1 MKILIGIGTRP
12 EWVKIKPLLSVFK
25 AHNVIYKSLFTGQH
39 KDLLKEYS
47 FDYTLSIPE
56 TNNNR
61 LNVVAASILNYNL
74 NWSNWDYVLV
84 QGDTIS
90 AYALALAAF
99 NNNKQ
104 IIHLEAGLRSYDLN
118 HPYPEEAY
126 RQMISRIA
134 TINLCPTELSCN
146 HLKDEKVPGS
156 IYNVGNTV
164 LDNIQKHKTSYT
176 NLILVTLHRREN
188 HIILHEWFNIINT
201 LAKKHPELRF
211 VFIKHFNP
219 NVIKRLNILTNVEI
233 INPLSHDKLINL
245 LAQVKFVITDSGGL
259 QEEGS
264 FLNKRVI
271 VCRKTTER
279 PEGID
284 TKHLVM
290 CPDFRK
296 LPTIFNSINNN
307 YMINEKCPYG
317 DGQSSEKIVNIL
329 QKLYKHL

>member
-1 MKILIGIGTRP
+1 MRILIGIGTRP
-12 EWVKIKPLLSVFK
+12 EWIKIKPLLSVFK
-25 AHNVIYKSLFTGQH
+25 AHNIIYKCLFTGQH
-39 KDLLKEYS
+39 KDLLKEHK

-56 TNNNR
+56 TDINR
-61 LNVVAASILNYNL
+61 LNVVAASILNHNIKQ
-74 NWSNWDYVLV
+74 SDWDYVLV

-99 NNNKQ
+99 NNNIQ

-134 TINLCPTELSCN
+134 TINLCPTELSCD
-146 HLKDEKVPGS
+146 HLKAEKVKGD

-164 LDNIQKHKTSYT
+164 LDNIQNTKTSYT

-188 HIILHEWFNIINT
+188 HIILHEWLSIINT
-201 LAKKHPELRF
+201 LAKEHPELRF

-233 INPLSHDKLINL
+233 IDPLSHDKLIDL

-271 VCRKTTER
+271 VCRETTER

-284 TKHLVM
+284 TNHLVM
-290 CPDFRK
+290 CPVFRG
-296 LPTIFNSINNN
+296 LPTIFESVNNN
-307 YMINEKCPYG
+307 YKINEECPYG
-317 DGQSSEKIVNIL
+317 DGRSSQKIVNVLLSYEGI
-329 QKLYKHL
+329 

>member
-1 MKILIGIGTRP
+1 MRVLIGIGTRP
-12 EWVKIKPLLSVFK
+12 EWIKIKPLLSVLK
-25 AHNVIYKSLFTGQH
+25 DHNIIYKCLFTGQH

-56 TNNNR
+56 TNINR
-61 LNVVAASILNYNL
+61 LNVVVASILNHNI

-84 QGDTIS
+84 QGDTAS

-99 NNNKQ
+99 NNNIQ
-104 IIHLEAGLRSYDLN
+104 VIHLEAGLRSHDLH

-134 TINLCPTELSCN
+134 TINLCPTELSCT
-146 HLKDEKVPGS
+146 HLKAEKVSGD

-164 LDNIQKHKTSYT
+164 LDNIQNIKTSYT

-188 HIILHEWFNIINT
+188 HTILHEWFNTINT
-201 LAKKHPELRF
+201 LAKAHPELRF

-219 NVIKRLNILTNVEI
+219 NVIKRLNILTNIKVI
-233 INPLSHDKLINL
+233 DPLSHNKLIDL
-245 LAQVKFVITDSGGL
+245 LAQTKFVITDSGGL

-271 VCRKTTER
+271 VCREKTER
-279 PEGID
+279 PEGIN
-284 TKHLVM
+284 TNHLVM
-290 CPDFRK
+290 CK
-296 LPTIFNSINNN
+296 TVKSLPTTFESVNNN
-307 YMINEKCPYG
+307 YKINEECPYG
-317 DGQSSEKIVNIL
+317 DGHSSQKIIDIL
-329 QKLYKHL
+329 LSYEGI